1 MKIIYS
7 KFDDKAI
14 AKLPAVTF
22 NGRIFV
28 LTTVGEAKRAVDY
41 LLTFPLLGLDTE
53 TRPSFRRGRS
63 NQVALLQ
70 VSTPDEAFLFRLN
83 RIGMCPEIIH
93 LLEADNAKVGISL
106 HDDIHMMSQR
116 HAFTPRNFI
125 DLQTIVGELGI
136 EDRALRKLYANL
148 FHQKISKAQQLSNWE
163 ADILTEPQKRYAAT
177 DAWSCINLYNEI
189 VRLKE
194 THDYQ
199 LIITEDLNAPQQE

>member
-1 MKIIYS
+1 
-7 KFDDKAI
+7 
-14 AKLPAVTF
+14 
-22 NGRIFV
+22 
-28 LTTVGEAKRAVDY
+28 
-41 LLTFPLLGLDTE
+41 
-53 TRPSFRRGRS
+53 
-63 NQVALLQ
+63 
-70 VSTPDEAFLFRLN
+70 
-83 RIGMCPEIIH
+83 MCPEIIH